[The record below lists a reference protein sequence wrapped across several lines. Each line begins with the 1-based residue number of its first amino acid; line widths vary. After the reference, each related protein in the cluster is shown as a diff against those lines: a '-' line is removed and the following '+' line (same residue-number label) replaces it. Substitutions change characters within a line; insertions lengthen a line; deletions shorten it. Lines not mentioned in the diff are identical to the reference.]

1 MMYYSQKMRDLRT
14 DHDLSQLQ
22 VAQILGTT
30 KNQVGKYER
39 GEQEMP
45 IKHLLTLCDYY
56 KVSADYILGLPEG
69 LPYGL
74 SKTKKMTT
82 SPRR

>member
-1 MMYYSQKMRDLRT
+1 MREYAQRIRDLRI
-14 DHDLSQLQ
+14 DHDKSQ
-22 VAQILGTT
+22 AQIAVILGTT

-56 KVSADYILGLPEG
+56 EVSADYILGLPAG
-69 LPYGL
+69 RPYGF
-74 SKTKKMTT
+74 SKTRK
-82 SPRR
+82 

>member
-1 MMYYSQKMRDLRT
+1 MREYAQKIRELRT
-14 DHDLSQLQ
+14 DHDLSQE
-22 VAQILGTT
+22 QIAKVLGTT

-45 IKHLLTLCDYY
+45 IKHLLTLCEYY
-56 KVSADYILGLPEG
+56 NVSADYILGLPEN

-74 SKTKKMTT
+74 SKT
-82 SPRR
+82 RRRS

>member
-1 MMYYSQKMRDLRT
+1 MSEYAHRLRALRC
-14 DHDLSQLQ
+14 DHDLSQAE
-22 VAQILGTT
+22 VASILGTS

-45 IKHLLTLCDYY
+45 IKHLHSLCEYY
-56 KVSADYILGLPEG
+56 GVSADYVLGLPKG

-74 SKTKKMTT
+74 SKTK
-82 SPRR
+82 

>member
-1 MMYYSQKMRDLRT
+1 MREYVQRIRDLRI
-14 DHDLSQLQ
+14 DHDKSQ
-22 VAQILGTT
+22 AQIALVLGTS

-45 IKHLLTLCDYY
+45 SKHLLTLCEYY
-56 KVSADYILGLPEG
+56 KVSADYILGLPKG

-74 SKTKKMTT
+74 SKTK
-82 SPRR
+82 

>member
-1 MMYYSQKMRDLRT
+1 MREYAQKIRELRT
-14 DHDLSQLQ
+14 DHDLSQE
-22 VAQILGTT
+22 QIAKVLGAT

-45 IKHLLTLCDYY
+45 IKHLLTLCEYY
-56 KVSADYILGLPEG
+56 NVSADYILGLPEN

-74 SKTKKMTT
+74 SKT
-82 SPRR
+82 RRRS

>member
-1 MMYYSQKMRDLRT
+1 MREYAQRLRDLRT
-14 DHDLSQLQ
+14 DHDLSQAQ
-22 VAQILGTT
+22 VASILGTS

-45 IKHLLTLCDYY
+45 IKHLLALCSYY
-56 KVSADYILGLPEG
+56 GVSADYVLGLPKG

-74 SKTKKMTT
+74 SKTK
-82 SPRR
+82 

>member
-1 MMYYSQKMRDLRT
+1 MSEYVQRLRNLRS
-14 DHDLSQLQ
+14 DHDLSQAQ
-22 VAQILGTT
+22 VASILGTS

-45 IKHLLTLCDYY
+45 IKHLLTLCEYY
-56 KVSADYILGLPEG
+56 GVSADYVLGLPKG

-74 SKTKKMTT
+74 SKTK
-82 SPRR
+82 